1 MITYSEANQISI
13 KAYLASKGIHS
24 VKDYGYYG
32 MYHSP
37 LREDSNASLKVD
49 YNKNLWHDFGNNDGG
64 TMIDLAMRI
73 HHCSLKEAMMELNRY
88 NSTSVNQYNNTTV
101 QQQSD
106 SFSFQGNKSN
116 NNAPTIMIQKILPI
130 TNKALIDYLTERKI
144 NIDIA
149 KEHCQEVYYSV
160 NDKQYFALGL
170 KNDSGGYELRNK
182 YFKGCTSKDIS
193 TSNNENEACLVF
205 EGFMD
210 YLSYLTLKNTAR
222 PQVDVVILNSIA
234 NLPKALKFIE
244 SHSNVSTYLDND
256 EAGRK
261 ATHIINNTCKSHIDK
276 STEYTK
282 YKDLNEY
289 LCNKKLAE
297 KEELKRKPLR
307 GFRH

>member
-1 MITYSEANQISI
+1 MNTQQAKQIKIADYLHTLGINPKRI
-13 KAYLASKGIHS
+13 KGAEYW
-24 VKDYGYYG
+24 YC
-32 MYHSP
+32 SP
-37 LREDSNASLKVD
+37 LRSEQTASFKVD
-49 YNKNLWHDFGNNDGG
+49 NRLNTWYDHGLGKGGNI
-64 TMIDLAMRI
+64 IDLVM
-73 HHCSLKEAMMELNRY
+73 SLHKLSTVSEAL
-88 NSTSVNQYNNTTV
+88 SHLDKQHP
-101 QQQSD
+101 
-106 SFSFQGNKSN
+106 SFSFFNSN
-116 NNAPTIMIQKILPI
+116 TSFEKENNDPKQSEIIIQKVLPI

-160 NDKQYFALGL
+160 NHKQYFALGF

-210 YLSYLTLKNTAR
+210 YLSYLTMKNTAR
-222 PQVDVVILNSIA
+222 SQVDIVILNSIA
-234 NLPKALKFIE
+234 NLSKALNFIG
-244 SHSNVSTYLDND
+244 SHPKVYTYLDND

-261 ATHIINNTCKSHIDK
+261 ATQIINNTCKSHIDK

-289 LCNKKLAE
+289 LYNKKLAE